1 MDLVLQHNFF
11 CVDIFCNVGK
21 KLPNCCFEI
30 QLENHYFNP
39 NHSNGSEFKIF
50 FYQINMKYVTKIYP
64 PPLPASTGY
73 FETNRKK
80 VNETCTHTHTQRKT
94 KTKIKLGD
102 EDVLS
107 SNTWQFKSP
116 NFCQRIGMQ
125 AFGLNTTLS
134 FTF

>member
-1 MDLVLQHNFF
+1 MLPKYIHHLYQHRLA
-11 CVDIFCNVGK
+11 I
-21 KLPNCCFEI
+21 LR
-30 QLENHYFNP
+30 
-39 NHSNGSEFKIF
+39 
-50 FYQINMKYVTKIYP
+50 QI
-64 PPLPASTGY
+64 
-73 FETNRKK
+73 EKK
-80 VNETCTHTHTQRKT
+80 VNETCTHTQRKT